1 MSSSQELI
9 GLGLPGKQ
17 AASIGNLVSAK
28 NGVGLVQA
36 GAAPIT
42 TNFTIL
48 IATAGQTAFIL
59 PPSAFGAGPFIVVNQ
74 SGTPANIFPPV
85 GNSIQGLGT
94 NAAFPVVDNKT
105 VMFFKVSA
113 LLWAA
118 ILTA

>member
-17 AASIGNLVSAK
+17 AASLGNLVSAK
-28 NGVGLVQA
+28 NGVGTTQT

-48 IATAGQTAFIL
+48 IATGGQTAFIL
-59 PPSAFGAGPFIVVNQ
+59 PPSQFGSGPFIVVNQ
-74 SGTPANIFPPV
+74 SGTLANIFPPV

-94 NAAFPVVDNKT
+94 NVTFPVADLKT
-105 VMFFKVSA
+105 AMFFKVSA